1 MTGKKVIITG
11 VPGVGK
17 TSVITESI
25 RQLEEEGVP
34 YQSINFGTF
43 MFEVAQK
50 ENIVKD
56 RDEMRKLDKNSQKRL
71 QQLASQAIA
80 RIDGNV
86 IIDTHASVKT
96 PAGFLAGL
104 PEWVL
109 KELKPDLIIL
119 VETDSDQILKRRLSD
134 ASRIRDIEGYRDIQ
148 DHQDFNR
155 AVAASYAMLTGCTI
169 RYIKNPDFLLE
180 KAVEDMVQVLR

>member
-1 MTGKKVIITG
+1 MAGKKVIITG

-17 TSVITESI
+17 TSVINESI
-25 RQLEEEGVP
+25 KKLETEGVP
-34 YQSINFGTF
+34 YQNINFGTF
-43 MFEVAQK
+43 MFEVAQR
-50 ENIVKD
+50 EEIVKD
-56 RDEMRKLDKNSQKRL
+56 RDEMRRLDKDTQKRL
-71 QQLASQAIA
+71 QQLAAQAIA
-80 RIDGNV
+80 KIDGNV

-109 KELKPDLIIL
+109 KELKPDIIIL

-134 ASRIRDIEGYRDIQ
+134 ASRVRDIEGYKDIQ

-155 AVAASYAMLTGCTI
+155 AVAAAYAMYTGCTV
-169 RYIKNPDFLLE
+169 RYINNPDFLLE
-180 KAVEDMVQVLR
+180 KAVDNMVQTLR